1 MDLLIVDE
9 EFRIA
14 IPEEML
20 ASLGLEPGAEVEFHL
35 TDRGFEIVPVRSI
48 EAAVAS

>member
-9 EFRIA
+9 EFRIT
-14 IPEEML
+14 IPQTVL
-20 ASLGLEPGAEVEFHL
+20 ARIGLEPGAEVEFHL
-35 TDRGFEIVPVRSI
+35 TERGFEIVPVRSV